1 MITEEATVVS
11 IEKNTIEIEINR
23 SKPCGLCGKTQGCG
37 NVIWGKIFSHK
48 KKNLIFSN
56 DIQANIGDRVS
67 LSIEEGYLLKTSL
80 LLYGL
85 PLFFMFFSMIV
96 FSLFTDNLKD
106 LYAFFGAVLGLAV
119 GVTSLK
125 IFNSYKHDSFYKEAT
140 LSKI

>member
-1 MITEEATVVS
+1 
-11 IEKNTIEIEINR
+11 
-23 SKPCGLCGKTQGCG
+23 
-37 NVIWGKIFSHK
+37 
-48 KKNLIFSN
+48 
-56 DIQANIGDRVS
+56 
-67 LSIEEGYLLKTSL
+67 

>member
-1 MITEEATVVS
+1 
-11 IEKNTIEIEINR
+11 
-23 SKPCGLCGKTQGCG
+23 
-37 NVIWGKIFSHK
+37 
-48 KKNLIFSN
+48 
-56 DIQANIGDRVS
+56 
-67 LSIEEGYLLKTSL
+67 
-80 LLYGL
+80 
-85 PLFFMFFSMIV
+85 MFFSMIV